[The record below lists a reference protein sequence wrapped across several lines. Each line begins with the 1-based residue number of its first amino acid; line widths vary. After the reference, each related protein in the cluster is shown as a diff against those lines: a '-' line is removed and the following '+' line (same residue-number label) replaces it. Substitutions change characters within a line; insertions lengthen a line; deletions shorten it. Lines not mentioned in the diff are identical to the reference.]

1 MFVSVGF
8 GNYVNTD
15 QIISICRADSS
26 PMKRMM
32 SEARSN
38 LSAVDATQGRKTKS
52 VIVMM
57 GGQLVLSALLPE
69 TIAARC
75 NNSSARDPEKDDE
88 ADDGEESDE

>member
-8 GNYVNTD
+8 GNYVNTE
-15 QIISICRADSS
+15 QVISVCRADSS

-32 SEARSN
+32 SEARSS
-38 LSAVDATQGRKTKS
+38 LTAVDATQGRKTKS

-69 TIAARC
+69 TVAARC
-75 NNSSARDPEKDDE
+75 NGALSAEDD
-88 ADDGEESDE
+88 